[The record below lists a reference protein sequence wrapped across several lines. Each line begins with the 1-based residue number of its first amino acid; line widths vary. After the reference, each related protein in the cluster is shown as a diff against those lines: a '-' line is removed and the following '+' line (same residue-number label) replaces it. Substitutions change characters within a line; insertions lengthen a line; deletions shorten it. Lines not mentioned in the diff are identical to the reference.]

1 MPRVLLLLPT
11 TSYRTTDF
19 MEAARKLGVEVV
31 VGSDLPQVL
40 AAHTPGRTLTLDFGD
55 SEGAAREVSLFSRTY
70 PLDAV
75 IPVDDDTALVGAR
88 VSRAL
93 GFPHNPVEAVMA
105 ARDKHR
111 FRQRLA
117 EAGIPSPRFEL
128 FSVRD
133 DPLEA
138 AADIAYP
145 CVIKPV
151 FLSASRGVIR
161 ADGPEAFV
169 EAFLRVKALLE
180 DPEIASRGREAAT
193 KILVEDY
200 LPGREAAL
208 EGMLTGGRLRVL
220 ALFDKPDPL
229 EGPFFEETIYVTPSR
244 LPADVREAISD
255 CAARAAEAI
264 GLREGPVHAEV
275 RINGRGVWPIE
286 IAARSIGG
294 LCSRTLRFGT
304 GISLEEM
311 ILRNALGGEGGTETE
326 SLEREGRAAG
336 AMMIPIPRAGR
347 LDEVLGMEEARAVPG
362 IEDAVIMIPAG
373 QTVRS
378 LPEGSKYLGF
388 LFARADAPAEVEAAL
403 REAHGRLDIRITPV
417 RESAAHPGFS
427 PT

>member
-11 TSYRTTDF
+11 TSYRTADF

-75 IPVDDDTALVGAR
+75 IPVDDDAALVGAR
-88 VSRAL
+88 ASRAL
-93 GFPHNPVEAVMA
+93 GLRHNPVEAVTA

-117 EAGIPSPRFEL
+117 EAGIPSPGFEL

-138 AADIAYP
+138 VADIAYP

-180 DPEIASRGREAAT
+180 DPEVASRGREAAT

-200 LPGREAAL
+200 LPGPEAAL
-208 EGMLTGGRLRVL
+208 EGVLTGGRLRVL

-244 LPADVREAISD
+244 LPAESREAVFD
-255 CAARAAEAI
+255 CAARTAEAI
-264 GLREGPVHAEV
+264 GLREGPVHAEF

-294 LCSRTLRFGT
+294 LCARTLRFGT
-304 GISLEEM
+304 GLSLEEL
-311 ILRNALGGEGGTETE
+311 ILRNALGMETE
-326 SLEREGRAAG
+326 SLEQEGRAAG
-336 AMMIPIPRAGR
+336 VMMIPIPRAGR

-362 IEDAVIMIPAG
+362 VEDAVIMIPAG
-373 QTVRS
+373 QTVRP
-378 LPEGSKYLGF
+378 LPEGTKYLGF

-403 REAHGRLDIRITPV
+403 RAAHGRLDIRITPV
-417 RESAAHPGFS
+417 RESAD
-427 PT
+427 

>member
-336 AMMIPIPRAGR
+336 VMMIPIPRAGR